1 MILVNMSKDYN
12 QLSET
17 DILDAI
23 FKTSLYR

>member
-1 MILVNMSKDYN
+1 MILVNMSKDYG